1 MLNHDSQIHASFL
14 KPTPYWLLAGFWA
27 CTAIAIAVV
36 IRRLA
41 VLAHPS
47 TSGPSPI
54 VALDRTFLSHTALT
68 LAHIIPA
75 LGFVLVAPFALLRRF
90 AAVRWPNKL
99 LYPLG
104 IIVGVTAY
112 AMSAFAVGGWNERL
126 AVIFF
131 DTLFLYSLVR
141 AWRYQL
147 QDHYNLGRQ
156 WLMRAIA
163 VLLGIATTRPV
174 MGVFF
179 ATRHATH
186 LSLQQFFGIA
196 FWIGFSINWIVA
208 EVWLHFG
215 NRQIKP

>member
-1 MLNHDSQIHASFL
+1 MPSSDSQLDTSRS
-14 KPTPYWLLAGFWA
+14 KPTRSWLLAGFWV

-41 VLAHPS
+41 ALAHPS
-47 TSGPSPI
+47 TSGPPPMA
-54 VALDRTFLSHTALT
+54 ALDQSFSSHTALT

-90 AAVRWPNKL
+90 AAVRWPKNL

-104 IIVGVTAY
+104 IVVGVTAY
-112 AMSAFAVGGWNERL
+112 AMSAFAVGGWTERL

-131 DTLFLYSLVR
+131 DTLFLYSLLSAR
-141 AWRYQL
+141 RYQA
-147 QDHYNLGRQ
+147 QGYHNLGRQ

-179 ATRHATH
+179 ATCHATH

-196 FWIGFSINWIVA
+196 FWIGFSINWIAA
-208 EVWLHFG
+208 EAWLRFG
-215 NRQIKP
+215 NRQIEP